1 MTDGEAGDDWE
12 SMLDTGKLDESLN
25 KLKVAEKSR
34 TNNQQ
39 QTPFPGPIRIL
50 TNNSRAQYGGA
61 TEPKLKILKRP
72 EQPQHLQ
79 QSETPVVKSNP
90 KTLEQREQEYAEA
103 RERILGKEPFPDTKP
118 NVQQKQQNGGGGRH
132 KGGGATSHDGGGKK
146 STKNSYETAP
156 PHKGGDGDKHH
167 FNPLFNPRR

>member
-25 KLKVAEKSR
+25 KLKVAEKS
-34 TNNQQ
+34 TTKTQQ

-50 TNNSRAQYGGA
+50 TNNTRAQYGGA

-79 QSETPVVKSNP
+79 QSETPIVKSSP

-103 RERILGKEPFPDTKP
+103 RERILGKDPFPDTIKP
-118 NVQQKQQNGGGGRH
+118 NHGGQQKQQNGGRN
-132 KGGGATSHDGGGKK
+132 KAADGGKR
-146 STKNSYETAP
+146 SKNSYETLP
-156 PHKGGDGDKHH
+156 PPPPLLPHQGGGGDKHH
-167 FNPLFNPRR
+167 FNPRR

>member
-1 MTDGEAGDDWE
+1 MVLLGRYLLVR
-12 SMLDTGKLDESLN
+12 SMLVMYTNYRKIKL
-25 KLKVAEKSR
+25 
-34 TNNQQ
+34 
-39 QTPFPGPIRIL
+39 
-50 TNNSRAQYGGA
+50 NSFQ
-61 TEPKLKILKRP
+61 
-72 EQPQHLQ
+72 
-79 QSETPVVKSNP
+79 VVKSNP

-156 PHKGGDGDKHH
+156 PHKGNDGDKHH